1 MSDSLREQ
9 LLKAGLA
16 TEKQYRQASRQAG
29 RQQQPAK
36 SDKRNATADAAL
48 AAKQAAA
55 RAAKAQRD
63 RELSRQRDA
72 DAQAKARWAEIRQ
85 LIEQNRVPK
94 PDGYDYF
101 NFVDRGKVRRIP
113 VDAELRERIT
123 GKDLCIV
130 RCEGRYDLVPA
141 AIAERIR
148 ERNERAVID
157 LDTTPAATDPDD
169 PYKDYVVPDG
179 LIW

>member
-16 TEKQYRQASRQAG
+16 TEKQYRQASRQTG
-29 RQQQPAK
+29 RQQQPSK
-36 SDKRNATADAAL
+36 GEKRKATADAAL
-48 AAKQAAA
+48 AKKHAAA
-55 RAAKAQRD
+55 RAAKAERD
-63 RELSRQRDA
+63 RELSRQREA

-85 LIEQNRVPK
+85 MIEQHRVPK

-101 NFVDRGKVRRIP
+101 NFVDRGKVRRVP
-113 VDAELRERIT
+113 VNAQIRERIT
-123 GKDLCIV
+123 SKELCIV

-141 AIAERIR
+141 AVAERIR
-148 ERNERAVID
+148 ERIERAVVN
-157 LDTTPAATDPDD
+157 LDSPAGPTDPDD
-169 PYKDYVVPDG
+169 PYKDYVIPDD